1 MFWSHCDQGP
11 KYLGEPCSISE
22 RSGTG
27 LAAGALGP
35 GAPVLVHAPPSCG
48 HSSSP
53 CSVGF
58 SDPSEPQFPAVPRLA
73 LQHILPVLPSFLP
86 GSWILYSGLQL
97 LNEILPP
104 APLQPCHHQPPSKP
118 WHLDSTCWV
127 VVLEYLG
134 FPEPSTYCILTIA
147 LVSNCSPKNQHF
159 HGSGVSHPIFCW
171 FFASTPS

>member
-1 MFWSHCDQGP
+1 M
-11 KYLGEPCSISE
+11 
-22 RSGTG
+22 
-27 LAAGALGP
+27 
-35 GAPVLVHAPPSCG
+35 LVHAPPSCG

-159 HGSGVSHPIFCW
+159 HGSGVSHPFSVDSLLPPLVSI
-171 FFASTPS
+171 AEVLPSQPQGRLTLFYDKRAHGSSQYLMPKKL